1 MGSTESR
8 VARYGARSSGAGGHG
23 ASRQAP
29 ATRLRPTLG
38 ILAALLVTATPAR
51 AGAPQE
57 LPRLTHTAAADWINA
72 TPPADPLLRGH
83 PVLIEVW
90 TFECSNCLASLPWM
104 QRVAAEYRPR
114 GLVVVGAHAPE
125 LPDERDPAKVIAAVR
140 RLRIEYPVMLD
151 GDFSYW
157 RALDN
162 HYWPAFYLYDA
173 RGHLLAARVGELHD
187 GEAAAQSL
195 ERLIA
200 GHLAPPGRG
209 Q

>member
-1 MGSTESR
+1 MGLTEST
-8 VARYGARSSGAGGHG
+8 VARRCACSGRAGGDG
-23 ASRQAP
+23 APRQPLAM
-29 ATRLRPTLG
+29 RLRPRLG
-38 ILAALLVTATPAR
+38 ILAALLVAATAAR
-51 AGAPQE
+51 AGAPPE

-114 GLVVVGAHAPE
+114 GLVVVGVHAPE
-125 LPDERDPAKVIAAVR
+125 LPDERDPAKVVAAVR
-140 RLRIEYPVMLD
+140 RLRIDYPVMLD

-173 RGHLLAARVGELHD
+173 YGHLLAARVGELHD
-187 GEAAAQSL
+187 GEAAAQAL

-200 GHLAPPGRG
+200 VQLAPPGGGR
-209 Q
+209 